1 MKTMSDKRLQSSSF
15 SPRTDSNRRCFNPK
29 QPFRLAFSLHK
40 PFTGNFLPAIKVV
53 DYGMK
58 TSISHLH
65 TFYFCVGYQIIYPLL
80 VCFPVIDFLFYFILF
95 FGFISLLL
103 TFFFF
108 DILFYISSGHHIF
121 QNMSSY
127 VLYVGIRQ

>member
-1 MKTMSDKRLQSSSF
+1 MSDKRLQLSSF
-15 SPRTDSNRRCFNPK
+15 SSRTDSNRRCFNPK

-80 VCFPVIDFLFYFILF
+80 VCFPVTD
-95 FGFISLLL
+95 
-103 TFFFF
+103 FFFF
-108 DILFYISSGHHIF
+108 FFFCDHFFTFNFFFFIYCFIYHQVIIYFKICHHMFYMLVSGNSF
-121 QNMSSY
+121 S
-127 VLYVGIRQ
+127 L

>member
-1 MKTMSDKRLQSSSF
+1 MKTMSDKRLQLSSF

-95 FGFISLLL
+95 FGIISLLL

-108 DILFYISSGHHIF
+108 
-121 QNMSSY
+121 
-127 VLYVGIRQ
+127 